1 MISVSKKG
9 QSGLPPA
16 VVERVRNIVT
26 FLQEMEDGQEFRDIP
41 NYLSRPL
48 FSRSFSTL
56 ILSRDLRKVF
66 MNRGASNFALFQPSE
81 QKTENL

>member
-9 QSGLPPA
+9 QSGLAPA

-26 FLQEMEDGQEFRDIP
+26 FLQELEDVQEVRDIP
-41 NYLSRPL
+41 GCLSRPP

-56 ILSRDLRKVF
+56 ILSRDLRKAF
-66 MNRGASNFALFQPSE
+66 MN
-81 QKTENL
+81 